1 MRQQLMRIGLCFIL
15 FFSYSVRADIA
26 VPALTQR
33 VTDMT
38 GTLTQ
43 PQSNA
48 LEQKIITFEQ
58 QQTAGA
64 QIALLIVPTLDG
76 ETIEQFA
83 TRVFDK
89 WKLGRQSQDNGVL
102 LLVAKEDHLVRI
114 EVGYGFEGGLTDIQ
128 SSRIIQRDLVP
139 AFRQNDYYGGLSHAL
154 DSIIRAL
161 NHELSTSD
169 QQQSVSNPTGEDL
182 LQSPLMPLSFITLFL
197 YSTVMR
203 YIPWSWPRKSTG
215 RRNVVAGGLNGIT
228 AGAVNFF
235 ITLSANSSIRM
246 AFIVFVISTIIC
258 GYFSN
263 IGRRG
268 GGGGN
273 FPRGGFGG
281 GSGNYG
287 GGGGFSGGG
296 GRSGGGGASG
306 RW

>member
-1 MRQQLMRIGLCFIL
+1 MRQQLIRIGLCWIL
-15 FFSYSVRADIA
+15 FFSYSVGAEIA

-33 VTDMT
+33 ITDLT

-43 PQSNA
+43 TQTNT
-48 LEQKIITFEQ
+48 LEQKIIAFEQ
-58 QQTAGA
+58 QQNAGA
-64 QIALLIVPTLDG
+64 QIALLMVPTLAG

-89 WKLGRQSQDNGVL
+89 WQLGNKGQDNGVL
-102 LLVAKEDHLVRI
+102 LLVAKDDHLIRI

-128 SSRIIQRDLVP
+128 SSRIIQGDLVP
-139 AFRQNDYYGGLSHAL
+139 AFRQNDYYVGLNHAL

-161 NHELSTSD
+161 NHELITSD
-169 QQQSVSNPTGEDL
+169 EQQIAHNSTGEDL
-182 LQSPLMPLSFITLFL
+182 LQSPLVPLSGITLFL
-197 YSTVMR
+197 YSVVMR
-203 YIPWSWPRKSTG
+203 YVPWSWPRKTTG
-215 RRNVVAGGLNGIT
+215 RRNLVAGGLNGIT
-228 AGAVNFF
+228 AGAINFF
-235 ITLSANSSIRM
+235 MTLSANSSIRM

-268 GGGGN
+268 SGGGN

-281 GSGNYG
+281 GGGNFG
-287 GGGGFSGGG
+287 GGGSFGGGG